1 MKEVS
6 PEQPRPTSVTVLGI
20 LNIILGSMWLV
31 GGMCGA
37 ASLPLSMLVG
47 QAGMSE
53 YQLSR
58 PLMAWSAIESFVGA
72 IVGLLFLLGG
82 IGLFVLVAGW
92 WFTPLRS
99 RPWGRTISI
108 GAAIAKLVVSALT
121 QGVSILLGASML
133 RGGHILGME
142 HLDMPKEVM
151 GFVAAM
157 MFVGACFGLVF
168 NMAYPV
174 TLLVFMFTRRVR
186 TYFAGLGEEG
196 IPSGGTGA
204 PPEEKGL

>member
-82 IGLFVLVAGW
+82 IGL
-92 WFTPLRS
+92 LRS

>member
-47 QAGMSE
+47 RAEMSG

-82 IGLFVLVAGW
+82 IGL
-92 WFTPLRS
+92 LRS

>member
-82 IGLFVLVAGW
+82 IGL
-92 WFTPLRS
+92 LRS

-196 IPSGGTGA
+196 IASGGTGA

>member
-20 LNIILGSMWLV
+20 VNIILGSMWLF
-31 GGMCGA
+31 GGVCGA

-53 YQLSR
+53 YQLSQ
-58 PLMAWSAIESFVGA
+58 PLMAWSAIQSFVGA

-82 IGLFVLVAGW
+82 IGL
-92 WFTPLRS
+92 LRS

-133 RGGHILGME
+133 RGGHIPGME
-142 HLDMPKEVM
+142 HLDMTKEFM
-151 GFVAAM
+151 GLVAAM
-157 MFVGACFGLVF
+157 MLVGACLGLVF
-168 NMAYPV
+168 NMGYPV
-174 TLLVFMFTRRVR
+174 TLVVFMFTRRVR

>member
-82 IGLFVLVAGW
+82 IGL
-92 WFTPLRS
+92 LRS

-133 RGGHILGME
+133 RGGHIPGME
-142 HLDMPKEVM
+142 HLDMTKEVM
-151 GFVAAM
+151 GLVAAM

-196 IPSGGTGA
+196 IASGGTGA

>member
-53 YQLSR
+53 YQLSQ
-58 PLMAWSAIESFVGA
+58 PLMAWSVIESFVGA

-82 IGLFVLVAGW
+82 IGL
-92 WFTPLRS
+92 LRS

-133 RGGHILGME
+133 RGGHIPGME